1 MQVFHFFLALI
12 QPALQIKDARD
23 AGEVDALARQLVDQV
38 EPIDIGLGVHARG
51 ATSASRRDQTLLLI
65 GTQDL
70 RVHARQFRGNAD
82 HVQRPILVV

>member
-23 AGEVDALARQLVDQV
+23 TGEVDALTRQLVDQV
-38 EPIDIGLGVHARG
+38 EPIDIGLGVHARV
-51 ATSASRRDQTLLLI
+51 ATGSPRRDQTFLLV
-65 GTQDL
+65 GAQGL

-82 HVQRPILVV
+82 HVQRPVLVI

>member
-23 AGEVDALARQLVDQV
+23 AGEVDALARQLVDQI
-38 EPIDIGLGVHARG
+38 EPIDIGLGVHARV
-51 ATSASRRDQTLLLI
+51 ATSASRRDQTLLLV
-65 GTQDL
+65 GTQGL

-82 HVQRPILVV
+82 HVQRPFLVV